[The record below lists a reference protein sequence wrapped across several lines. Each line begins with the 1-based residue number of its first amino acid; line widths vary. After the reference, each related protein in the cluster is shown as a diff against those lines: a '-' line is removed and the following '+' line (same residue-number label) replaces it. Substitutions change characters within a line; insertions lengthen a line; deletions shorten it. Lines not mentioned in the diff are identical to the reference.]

1 MVNSS
6 IPYHNVG
13 ISQIGFSIPQSY
25 VDINELAEARG
36 IIPDKLTKGLGLK
49 KMAVCKEDE
58 TIDVLIA
65 NALEDLWRNSAN
77 HGDTLDSFLKDVDR
91 IYLGTESAIDGAK
104 PSVTYGLNTLSK
116 RFDFDYSHIDVVD
129 LTFACIGSVDALHN
143 CIDYV
148 RLNLTRKCIV
158 VAADIAKYDL
168 NSGGEYTQGA
178 GAMAYLIENN
188 PRLVEYSSIVGV
200 DTKADFDFFKPLMKI
215 KKEDIANDIS
225 QQLNL
230 DDDAQAGLNAWLNPT
245 ESPNDGNGNEGALN
259 GIGSIP
265 GDYIPVLRKEPVYNG
280 AYSNK
285 CYKDRMGNALNRFLN
300 QGDSDIQNFEG
311 WVFHLPF
318 CYQGRKIAIHYWFE
332 HVLKKSEDL
341 KDIVNQIGEV
351 PEENSK
357 EFAQWLKGV
366 SKTDI
371 YKRFAEQRIA
381 SGEWLSAELGNMYTA
396 SIFFSLMSF
405 IAQSEGEQSEILQ
418 MAYGSGSKS
427 KVLAARITCAKEA
440 RLELKNRFQDAM
452 NSRVKLGIEEYE
464 CIHRAY

>member
-6 IPYHNVG
+6 ITYHNVG

-36 IIPDKLTKGLGLK
+36 IIPEKLTQGLGLK
-49 KMAVCKEDE
+49 KLAVCKEDE

-65 NALEDLWRNSAN
+65 NALEDLWHNSAN
-77 HGDTLDSFLKDVDR
+77 EAETLDSFLKDVDR

-129 LTFACIGSVDALHN
+129 LTFACIGAVDALHN

-178 GAMAYLIENN
+178 GAMACLIENN
-188 PRLVEYSSIVGV
+188 PSLVEYSSIVGV
-200 DTKADFDFFKPLMKI
+200 DTKADFDFFKPLIKI

-230 DDDAQAGLNAWLNPT
+230 DNDAQAGLNAWLNPT
-245 ESPNDGNGNEGALN
+245 ESPHDGNGNEGALN

-280 AYSNK
+280 AYSNM
-285 CYKDRMGNALNRFLN
+285 CYKDRMGNALNRFLK
-300 QGDSDIQNFEG
+300 QSDSDIHSFEG

-332 HVLKKSEDL
+332 HMLKKSEDL
-341 KDIVNQIGEV
+341 KDVVNQIGEV

-366 SKTDI
+366 SNTDI
-371 YKRFAEQRIA
+371 YKRFVEQRIA

-427 KVLAARITCAKEA
+427 KVFAARITCAKEA

-464 CIHRAY
+464 RIHRAY

>member
-91 IYLGTESAIDGAK
+91 IYLGTESATDGAK
-104 PSVTYGLNTLSK
+104 PTVTYGMNTLSK
-116 RFDFDYSHIDVVD
+116 RFHFDYSHIDVVD
-129 LTFACIGSVDALHN
+129 LTFACIGAVDALHN

-148 RLNLTRKCIV
+148 RLNPTRKCIV

-200 DTKADFDFFKPLMKI
+200 DTKADFDFFKPLIKI

-259 GIGSIP
+259 GIRSIP

-318 CYQGRKIAIHYWFE
+318 CYQGRK
-332 HVLKKSEDL
+332 
-341 KDIVNQIGEV
+341 
-351 PEENSK
+351 
-357 EFAQWLKGV
+357 
-366 SKTDI
+366 
-371 YKRFAEQRIA
+371 
-381 SGEWLSAELGNMYTA
+381 
-396 SIFFSLMSF
+396 
-405 IAQSEGEQSEILQ
+405 
-418 MAYGSGSKS
+418 
-427 KVLAARITCAKEA
+427 
-440 RLELKNRFQDAM
+440 
-452 NSRVKLGIEEYE
+452 
-464 CIHRAY
+464 

>member
-1 MVNSS
+1 MANSS
-6 IPYHNVG
+6 ISYHNIG

-36 IIPDKLTKGLGLK
+36 IIPEKLSKGLGLK

-58 TIDVLIA
+58 PIDVLIA
-65 NALEDLWRNSAN
+65 NALEDLWRNSASDGESL
-77 HGDTLDSFLKDVDR
+77 HSFLKDVDR

-104 PSVTYGLNTLSK
+104 PTATYALNTLSQ
-116 RFDFDYSHIDVVD
+116 RFDFDCSHIDVVD
-129 LTFACIGSVDALHN
+129 LTFACIGAVDALHN

-178 GAMAYLIENN
+178 GAMACLIENN

-215 KKEDIANDIS
+215 KKEDIVNDIT
-225 QQLNL
+225 QKLNL
-230 DDDAQAGLNAWLNPT
+230 NDDAKADLNAWLNPT

-285 CYKDRMGNALNRFLN
+285 CYKDRMGNALIRFLN
-300 QGDSDIQNFEG
+300 QSDSDIQNYEG

-332 HVLKKSEDL
+332 HMLKKSEDL

-366 SKTDI
+366 SKTDK
-371 YKRFAEQRIA
+371 YKRFIDQRIA

-427 KVLAARITCAKEA
+427 KVFAARITCATEA
-440 RLELKNRFQDAM
+440 RLELKNRFQDALK
-452 NSRVKLGIEEYE
+452 SRVKLSIGEYE
-464 CIHRAY
+464 RIHLAY

>member
-1 MVNSS
+1 MVNCS

-36 IIPDKLTKGLGLK
+36 IIPEKLTKGLGLK
-49 KMAVCKEDE
+49 KMAVCKENE

-77 HGDTLDSFLKDVDR
+77 DGESLDSFLKHVDR

-104 PSVTYGLNTLSK
+104 PTATYGLNTLSH
-116 RFDFDYSHIDVVD
+116 RFNFDCSHIDVVD
-129 LTFACIGSVDALHN
+129 LTFACIGAVDALHN

-148 RLNLTRKCIV
+148 RLNPDRNCIV

-188 PRLVEYSSIVGV
+188 PRLIEYSSIVGV

-215 KKEDIANDIS
+215 KKEDIASDIS

-230 DDDAQAGLNAWLNPT
+230 NDDAKADLNAWLNPT

-265 GDYIPVLRKEPVYNG
+265 GNYIPVLRKEPVYNG
-280 AYSNK
+280 AYSNM

-300 QGDSDIQNFEG
+300 QSNSDIQNFEG

-318 CYQGRKIAIHYWFE
+318 CYQGRKIAIYYWFE

-341 KDIVNQIGEV
+341 KDVINQIGEP

-371 YKRFAEQRIA
+371 YKRFVEQRIA

-427 KVLAARITCAKEA
+427 KVLAARITCDREA
-440 RLELKNRFQDAM
+440 HLELKNRFQAAL
-452 NSRVKLGIEEYE
+452 NNRVKLGIEEYE
-464 CIHRAY
+464 HIHRAY